1 MASGI
6 PSSRRQTDT
15 TSAAV
20 CSPAARLTPCVLARS
35 ANSATASEDSGVPE
49 SESSGPGSDSDG
61 TR

>member
-15 TSAAV
+15 TSGPV
-20 CSPAARLTPCVLARS
+20 CSSTGRATPCALARS
-35 ANSATASEDSGVPE
+35 ANSATASEDPAAGGPASP
-49 SESSGPGSDSDG
+49 GPGSDSDG